1 MLKRFAVYIS
11 IMILLTGCFNS
22 SIMLRTKKDYQYT
35 VPPTVQ
41 APEYKISAN
50 DIVEIRI
57 FTNDGFKLVDL
68 TSLSEDN
75 SGIDRTQFSQ
85 QYLVEFDGMMKLPI
99 LGRVSLKG
107 MTVREAE
114 LFLEE
119 KYSGFY
125 IKPFLLLNVSNRRV
139 IVFPGAPGDAKV
151 VPLLNNNTTLIEALA
166 LAGGISQNGKAKKI
180 KLIRGNLSNPEIY
193 LIDLSTIEGMKQAN
207 LVLQAND
214 IIYIEPRL
222 NIAKGVISEIT
233 PIVSIFTTAIV
244 LFTFF
249 LQVSK

>member
-1 MLKRFAVYIS
+1 
-11 IMILLTGCFNS
+11 
-22 SIMLRTKKDYQYT
+22 
-35 VPPTVQ
+35 
-41 APEYKISAN
+41 
-50 DIVEIRI
+50 
-57 FTNDGFKLVDL
+57 
-68 TSLSEDN
+68 
-75 SGIDRTQFSQ
+75 
-85 QYLVEFDGMMKLPI
+85 MMKLPI
-99 LGRVSLKG
+99 IGRVSLKG

-151 VPLLNNNTTLIEALA
+151 VPLLNDNTTLIEALA

-233 PIVSIFTTAIV
+233 PILSIITTALV